1 MSFIYNDSSKNRIK
15 FYEVPIQKKYKN
27 FLSYKFFPHSPNN
40 SNFSRQNKI
49 KAFLVNDKYKFL
61 HKSSNN
67 IKLKNINLS
76 KILNK
81 DKPSNNN
88 SKRNKR
94 NKDFVTGYKTYNQK
108 VIKKRNKDNDYNKQ
122 INTGNNM
129 VKTFENHLQKKN
141 IKLRKIQSAKQ
152 IENSKNFEQKLI
164 KSRVNSIVKDL
175 LSKKGLRFK
184 AIENNSRNIFP
195 LNKSLNPTKYIEYN
209 LQNDP
214 NNPKLF
220 KSYKKQMKYLMD
232 ENTRK
237 FLIEGINDYHEN
249 LKKYKIIYFDMFSKI
264 NDGKNLTRRKIN
276 DKIFRQKNINKT
288 FKYSDILYENGKE
301 KFKNNYLKAYEKNM
315 IEKENNKINKNNA
328 YFKYLDNNEFM
339 KIMSLDDRMK
349 MAYSSTKKFDKTM
362 SKDTIDKLRKKY
374 IF

>member
-15 FYEVPIQKKYKN
+15 FYEAPIQKKYKN

-122 INTGNNM
+122 INTGSNM

-152 IENSKNFEQKLI
+152 IENSKNFDQKLI

-209 LQNDP
+209 LQNEP

-349 MAYSSTKKFDKTM
+349 MAYTSTKKFDKTM

>member
-15 FYEVPIQKKYKN
+15 FYEAPIQKKYKN

-40 SNFSRQNKI
+40 SSFSRQNKN

-122 INTGNNM
+122 INTGSNM

-152 IENSKNFEQKLI
+152 IENSKNFDQKLI

-209 LQNDP
+209 LQNEP

>member
-40 SNFSRQNKI
+40 SSFSRQNKN
-49 KAFLVNDKYKFL
+49 KAFLVNDKYKFVY
-61 HKSSNN
+61 KSSNN

-122 INTGNNM
+122 INTGSNM

-152 IENSKNFEQKLI
+152 IENSKNFDQKLI

-209 LQNDP
+209 LQNEP

>member
-40 SNFSRQNKI
+40 SSFSRQNKN

-122 INTGNNM
+122 INTGSNM
-129 VKTFENHLQKKN
+129 VKTFENHLQKQN

-152 IENSKNFEQKLI
+152 IENSKNFDQKLI

-209 LQNDP
+209 LQNEP

-362 SKDTIDKLRKKY
+362 SKDTVDKLRKKY

>member
-40 SNFSRQNKI
+40 SSFSRQNEN

-122 INTGNNM
+122 INTGSNM

-152 IENSKNFEQKLI
+152 IENSKNFDQKLI

-209 LQNDP
+209 LQNEP

-276 DKIFRQKNINKT
+276 DKIFKQKDINKT
-288 FKYSDILYENGKE
+288 FKRSDILYENGKE

>member
-40 SNFSRQNKI
+40 SSFSRQNKN

-122 INTGNNM
+122 INTGSNM

-152 IENSKNFEQKLI
+152 IENSKNFDQKLI

-209 LQNDP
+209 LQNEP

>member
-40 SNFSRQNKI
+40 SSFSRQNKN

-122 INTGNNM
+122 INIGCNM
-129 VKTFENHLQKKN
+129 IKTFENHLQKQN

-152 IENSKNFEQKLI
+152 IENSKNFDQKLI

-209 LQNDP
+209 LQNEP

>member
-15 FYEVPIQKKYKN
+15 FYEDPIQKRYKN

-40 SNFSRQNKI
+40 SSFSRQNKN

-122 INTGNNM
+122 INTGSNM
-129 VKTFENHLQKKN
+129 VKTFENHLQKQN

-152 IENSKNFEQKLI
+152 IENSKNFDQKLI

-209 LQNDP
+209 LQNEP

>member
-15 FYEVPIQKKYKN
+15 FYEDPIQKKYKN

-40 SNFSRQNKI
+40 SSFSRQNKN
-49 KAFLVNDKYKFL
+49 KAFLLNDKYKFL

-76 KILNK
+76 KILIK

-122 INTGNNM
+122 INIGCNM

-152 IENSKNFEQKLI
+152 IENSKNFDQKLI

-209 LQNDP
+209 LQNEP

>member
-15 FYEVPIQKKYKN
+15 FYEDPIQKKYKN

-40 SNFSRQNKI
+40 SSFSRQNKN

-122 INTGNNM
+122 INTGSNM

-152 IENSKNFEQKLI
+152 IENSKNFDQKLI

-209 LQNDP
+209 LQNEP

-276 DKIFRQKNINKT
+276 DKIFKQKDINKT
-288 FKYSDILYENGKE
+288 FKRSDILYENGKE

>member
-15 FYEVPIQKKYKN
+15 FYEAPIQKKYKN

-40 SNFSRQNKI
+40 SSFSRQNKN

-122 INTGNNM
+122 INTGSNM

-152 IENSKNFEQKLI
+152 IENSKNFDQKLI

-209 LQNDP
+209 LQNEP

-276 DKIFRQKNINKT
+276 EKIFKQKDINKT
-288 FKYSDILYENGKE
+288 FKRSDILYENGKE

>member
-15 FYEVPIQKKYKN
+15 FYEDPIQKRYKN

-40 SNFSRQNKI
+40 SSFSRQNEN

-122 INTGNNM
+122 INTGSNM

-152 IENSKNFEQKLI
+152 IENSKNFDQKLI

-209 LQNDP
+209 LQNEP